1 MSVAAID
8 HTGPW
13 TVAQVLALPEDR
25 SHRCELLG
33 ETLLVSP
40 APGVRHQRISHRLHV
55 AIEAAAR
62 AAGAPVEILE
72 AVNVLCPGG
81 MFIPDLVVVDQAA
94 TADDPAVIE
103 PEAVQ
108 LVVEIVSPS
117 NADVDRTI
125 KPLRYAEAGIP
136 HYWRVEMQPTP
147 RIIMG
152 TLHRGRYME
161 QSVAIAGTITAVK
174 TPFPFEIDPA
184 DLAIQ

>member
-25 SHRCELLG
+25 SHRYELLG

-81 MFIPDLVVVDQAA
+81 MFIPDLVIVDQAA

-103 PEAVQ
+103 PDAVQ

-184 DLAIQ
+184 GLAIQ

>member
-13 TVAQVLALPEDR
+13 TIADVLALPEDR
-25 SHRCELLG
+25 SHRYELLG
-33 ETLLVSP
+33 ESLIVSP
-40 APGVRHQRISHRLHV
+40 APGVRHQRVSHRLHV

-72 AVNVLCPGG
+72 AVNVRTPGG

-94 TADDPAVIE
+94 TVDDPAVID

-117 NADVDRTI
+117 NADVDRTV
-125 KPLRYAEAGIP
+125 KPIRYAEASIP
-136 HYWRVEMQPTP
+136 HYWRVEMLPTP

-152 TLHRGRYME
+152 TLHRGRYTE
-161 QSVAIAGTITAVK
+161 QATAIAGTITAVK
-174 TPFPFEIDPA
+174 QPFPFEIDPA
-184 DLAIQ
+184 GLATQ